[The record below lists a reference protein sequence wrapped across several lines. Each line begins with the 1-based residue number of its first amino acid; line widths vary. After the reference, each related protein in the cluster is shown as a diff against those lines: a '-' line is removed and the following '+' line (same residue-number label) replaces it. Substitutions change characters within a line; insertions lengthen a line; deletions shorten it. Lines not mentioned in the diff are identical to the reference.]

1 MAVAALVDALE
12 QARDQRAGI
21 GRRLVAIGDAQAAA
35 DVDVRERHAVG
46 LDALD
51 QVEEAI
57 DRVDVRPGIDDLR
70 ADVAID
76 AGHFD
81 SRQARGARERGR
93 RVLVGDAELVGAQ
106 AGRDVG
112 MGLGDR
118 RRD

>member
-1 MAVAALVDALE
+1 MAVAALVDARE
-12 QARDQRAGI
+12 QARDQRAGVR
-21 GRRLVAIGDAQAAA
+21 RRLVSIGDAQAAA

-57 DRVDVRPGIDDLR
+57 DRVDVGSGIDDLR

-81 SRQARGARERGR
+81 SGQTR
-93 RVLVGDAELVGAQ
+93 RASDQTAPP
-106 AGRDVG
+106 
-112 MGLGDR
+112 
-118 RRD
+118 